1 MVLYTLIRA
10 VAILKEEKWINIYS
24 YTLEYN
30 ISKHL

>member
-10 VAILKEEKWINIYS
+10 VAILKEEKWINNS